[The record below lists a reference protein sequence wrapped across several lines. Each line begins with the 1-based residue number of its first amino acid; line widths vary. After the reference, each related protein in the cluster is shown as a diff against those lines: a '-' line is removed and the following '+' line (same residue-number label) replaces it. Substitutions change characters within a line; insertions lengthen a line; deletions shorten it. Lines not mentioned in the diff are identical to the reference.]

1 MPKIILAA
9 NTDWF
14 LYNFRHALMHELRAQ
29 GYEVL
34 LVSPPGKFVSRLQAE
49 GFRWLPWKL
58 EPHSVAPWRELL
70 SFLHIAQIYR
80 LECPDIVH
88 HHTIKSVLYGSL
100 AAALVGVPAVVNTIS
115 GRGYVF
121 LGQGWQPRWIRWLIA
136 PFYRYALR
144 VISSAVI
151 FENRADRQFFRDADF
166 VLPERAHLIEGVG
179 IDPQRFAP
187 TPEPDEPIL
196 VLMAA
201 RILWAKGV
209 GVFVEAARLLHQRMT
224 LRMVLVGDPDP
235 TNPASVDEAIL
246 QAWQREGVIEWWG
259 WQQDM
264 ERVYPQSHIVALPTM
279 YGEGVP
285 TTLLEAAACGRP
297 LIATDLPGCRAVV
310 KDGQTGFL
318 IPPNDPESLA
328 QAIER
333 LAHNPDLRACLG
345 SAARDL
351 ALEKFTREQI
361 NQATCT
367 TRVIRL
373 VRHNWNLET

>member
-1 MPKIILAA
+1 MPKIILTA

-14 LYNFRHALMHELRAQ
+14 LYNFRHALMQELRVQ

-34 LVSPPGKFVSRLQAE
+34 LVSPPGEFVSRLEAE

-58 EPHSVAPWRELL
+58 KPHNVTPWGEVL

-80 LECPDIVH
+80 RERPDIVH
-88 HHTIKSVLYGSL
+88 HHTIKAVLYGSL
-100 AAALVGVPAVVNTIS
+100 AAALVGVPTVVNTIS

-121 LGQGWQPRWIRWLIA
+121 LGKGWQPRLIRRLIA

-144 VISSAVI
+144 EISSAVI
-151 FENRADRQFFRDADF
+151 FENQADRHFFQKADY

-179 IDPQRFAP
+179 IDPQRFVP

-201 RILWAKGV
+201 RIHWDKGV
-209 GVFVEAARLLHQRMT
+209 GVFVDAARLLHQRMSI
-224 LRMVLVGDPDP
+224 RMVLVGKPEP
-235 TNPASVDEAIL
+235 TNPASIDESTL
-246 QAWQREGVIEWWG
+246 QAWQRAGLIEWWG
-259 WQQDM
+259 WQRDM
-264 ERVYPQSHIVALPTM
+264 ETIYPQSHMVVLPTM

-310 KDGQTGFL
+310 KDGQTGIL
-318 IPPNDPESLA
+318 IPPDDPGSLA

-333 LAHNPDLRACLG
+333 LAHNPDLRARLG
-345 SAARDL
+345 QATREL
-351 ALEKFTREQI
+351 VLEKFTREQI
-361 NQATCT
+361 NRATLQ
-367 TRVIRL
+367 VIRL
-373 VRHNWNLET
+373 ADATHS

>member
-58 EPHSVAPWRELL
+58 EPHNVAPWGEIL
-70 SFLHIAQIYR
+70 SFWHIAQLYR
-80 LECPDIVH
+80 RERPDIVH

-100 AAALVGVPAVVNTIS
+100 AAALAGIPTVVNTIS

-121 LGQGWQPRWIRWLIA
+121 LGQGWQPSWIRWLIA
-136 PFYRYALR
+136 PFYRLALR
-144 VISSAVI
+144 KISSAVI
-151 FENRADRQFFRDADF
+151 FENQADRHFFQEAGF
-166 VLPERAHLIEGVG
+166 VLPERAWLIEGVG
-179 IDPQRFAP
+179 TDPQRFVP
-187 TPEPDEPIL
+187 TSEPDEPIL

-201 RILWAKGV
+201 RMHWDKGV
-209 GVFVEAARLLHQRMT
+209 GVFVDAARLLHQRMST
-224 LRMVLVGDPDP
+224 RMVLVGKPEP
-235 TNPASVDEAIL
+235 TNPASIDESTL
-246 QAWQREGVIEWWG
+246 QAWQREGLVEWWG
-259 WQQDM
+259 WQRDM
-264 ERVYPQSHIVALPTM
+264 ETIYPQSHIVALPTM

-310 KDGQTGFL
+310 KDGQTGIL
-318 IPPNDPESLA
+318 IPPDDPESLA
-328 QAIER
+328 RAIEHF
-333 LAHNPDLRACLG
+333 AHNPDLRARLG
-345 SAARDL
+345 NAARDL
-351 ALEKFTREQI
+351 VLEKFTRAQI
-361 NQATCT
+361 NQATLQVLQQCH
-367 TRVIRL
+367 R
-373 VRHNWNLET
+373 